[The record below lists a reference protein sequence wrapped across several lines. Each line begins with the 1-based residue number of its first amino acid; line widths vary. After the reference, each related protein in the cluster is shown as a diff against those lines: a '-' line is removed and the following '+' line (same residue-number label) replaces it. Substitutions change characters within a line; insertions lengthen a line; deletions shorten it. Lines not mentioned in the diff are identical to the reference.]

1 MALRARSGTDV
12 RTVFVANSNRAQ
24 TAARAA
30 RLRAEAARKDR
41 QRTQVIA
48 ASVAVVVVVIA
59 VALGVAISN
68 RPKDAPVASG
78 GAAALA
84 KLEKLP
90 ASVFD
95 DAPAPTPAQ
104 APPKLQG
111 GTALTQDGKPKVLYV
126 GAEYCP
132 FCAMERWALIGA
144 LSRFGTFS
152 GITETTSSSTDV
164 HPDTPTFSFK
174 DATYTSDVVAFQAV
188 ETQDREG
195 KPLQKLDG
203 ENLALFQKFNP
214 GGGIPWITYGGTNAT
229 SGATVDADAF
239 EGKTYDEI
247 IAGIQDPTSQVG
259 KTVTPA
265 INMITAQ
272 ICAQTK
278 GRPSSVCTSQGVMAA
293 SVLLKR

>member
-1 MALRARSGTDV
+1 
-12 RTVFVANSNRAQ
+12 VAKSNRAE

-30 RLRAEAARKDR
+30 QLRAEAARKDR

-59 VALGVAISN
+59 VVLGVVISN
-68 RPKDAPVASG
+68 RPQDAPAASG

-84 KLEKLP
+84 TLEKLP

-95 DAPAPTPAQ
+95 SAPAPTPEQ
-104 APPKLQG
+104 APAKLQG
-111 GTALTQDGKPKVLYV
+111 GTALTQDGKPKVLYI

-144 LSRFGTFS
+144 LSRFGTFT
-152 GITETTSSSTDV
+152 GVTETTSSSDDV
-164 HPDTPTFSFK
+164 HPNTPTFSFK
-174 DATYTSDVVAFQAV
+174 DAKYASDVVAFESV
-188 ETQDREG
+188 ETQDRN
-195 KPLQKLDG
+195 KQPLQTLDG

-214 GGGIPWITYGGTNAT
+214 GGGIPWITYGGTHAT
-229 SGATVDADAF
+229 DGATVDANAF
-239 EGKTYDEI
+239 EGKTYDQI
-247 IAGIQDPTSQVG
+247 IAGIQDPTSDIG

-272 ICAQTK
+272 ICDQTK
-278 GRPSSVCTSQGVMAA
+278 GQPANVCTSQGVASA

>member
-1 MALRARSGTDV
+1 MAK
-12 RTVFVANSNRAQ
+12 SNRAE

-30 RLRAEAARKDR
+30 KLRAEAARKDR

-59 VALGVAISN
+59 VVLGVVISN
-68 RPKDAPVASG
+68 RPKDAPAASAG
-78 GAAALA
+78 GAGATALA
-84 KLEKLP
+84 TLQKLP
-90 ASVFD
+90 ATLFD
-95 DAPAPTPAQ
+95 KAPSPSPSQAPA
-104 APPKLQG
+104 KLQG
-111 GTALTQDGKPKVLYV
+111 GTALTQDGKPKVLYI

-152 GITETTSSSTDV
+152 GITQTTSSSTDV

-174 DATYTSDVVAFQAV
+174 DATFTSNVVAFQAI

-195 KPLQKLDG
+195 KPLQTLDG
-203 ENLALFQKFNP
+203 DNLALFQKFNP
-214 GGGIPWITYGGTNAT
+214 GGGIPWITYGGTTAT
-229 SGATVDADAF
+229 DGATVDANAF
-239 EGKTYDEI
+239 EGKTYDQI
-247 IAGIQDPTSQVG
+247 IAGIQDPTSDIG

-272 ICAQTK
+272 ICTQTK
-278 GRPSSVCTSQGVMAA
+278 GQPANVCTSQGVQSA

>member
-1 MALRARSGTDV
+1 VAKSTRAE
-12 RTVFVANSNRAQ
+12 

-30 RLRAEAARKDR
+30 QLRAEAARKDR

-59 VALGVAISN
+59 VVLGVVISN
-68 RPKDAPVASG
+68 RPKDAPAAGSTAGSGG

-84 KLEKLP
+84 TLEKLP
-90 ASVFD
+90 ATLFD
-95 DAPAPTPAQ
+95 KAPAPSPSQ
-104 APPKLQG
+104 APAKLQG
-111 GTALTQDGKPKVLYV
+111 GTALTQDGKPKVLYI

-144 LSRFGTFS
+144 LSRFGTFT
-152 GITETTSSSTDV
+152 GVTETTSSSTDV

-174 DATYTSDVVAFQAV
+174 DAKFTSDTVAFQAV
-188 ETQDREG
+188 ETQDRDG
-195 KPLQKLDG
+195 KPLQTLEG

-214 GGGIPWITYGGTNAT
+214 GGGIPWITYGGTHAT
-229 SGATVDADAF
+229 DGATVDANAF
-239 EGKTYDEI
+239 EGKTYDQI
-247 IAGIQDPTSQVG
+247 IAGIQDPTSDIG

-272 ICAQTK
+272 ICSQTDGK
-278 GRPSSVCTSQGVMAA
+278 PANVCTSQGVQSA

>member
-1 MALRARSGTDV
+1 MAKSTRAE
-12 RTVFVANSNRAQ
+12 

-30 RLRAEAARKDR
+30 QLRAEAARKDR

-48 ASVAVVVVVIA
+48 ASVAVVVVIIAVVVGVVIA
-59 VALGVAISN
+59 N
-68 RPKDAPVASG
+68 RPKDAPAAASG

-84 KLEKLP
+84 TLEKLP
-90 ASVFD
+90 ATLFD
-95 DAPAPTPAQ
+95 KAPAPSPAQ
-104 APPKLQG
+104 APTKLQG
-111 GTALTQDGKPKVLYV
+111 GTALTQDGKPKVLYI

-144 LSRFGTFS
+144 LSRFGTFT
-152 GITETTSSSTDV
+152 GVTETTSSSTDV
-164 HPDTPTFSFK
+164 HPNTPTFSFK
-174 DATYTSDVVAFQAV
+174 DAKFTSDVVAFQAI

-195 KPLQKLDG
+195 KPLQTLDG

-214 GGGIPWITYGGTNAT
+214 GGGIPWVTYGGTHAT
-229 SGATVDADAF
+229 DGATVDANAF
-239 EGKTYDEI
+239 EGKTYDQI
-247 IAGIQDPTSQVG
+247 IAGIQDPTSDIG

-272 ICAQTK
+272 ICSQTDGK
-278 GRPSSVCTSQGVMAA
+278 PANVCTSQGVQSA

>member
-1 MALRARSGTDV
+1 MAKSTRAE
-12 RTVFVANSNRAQ
+12 

-30 RLRAEAARKDR
+30 QLRAEAARKDR

-48 ASVAVVVVVIA
+48 ASVAVVVVIIA
-59 VALGVAISN
+59 VVVGVVISN
-68 RPKDAPVASG
+68 RPKDAPAAASG

-84 KLEKLP
+84 TLEKLP
-90 ASVFD
+90 ATLFD
-95 DAPAPTPAQ
+95 KAPAPSPSQ
-104 APPKLQG
+104 APTKLQG
-111 GTALTQDGKPKVLYV
+111 GTALTQDGKPKVLYI

-144 LSRFGTFS
+144 LSRFGTFT
-152 GITETTSSSTDV
+152 GVTETTSSSTDV
-164 HPDTPTFSFK
+164 HPNTPTFSFK
-174 DATYTSDVVAFQAV
+174 DAKFTSDVVAFQAI

-195 KPLQKLDG
+195 KPLQTLDG

-214 GGGIPWITYGGTNAT
+214 GGGIPWVTYGGTHAT
-229 SGATVDADAF
+229 DGATVDANAF
-239 EGKTYDEI
+239 EGKTYDQI
-247 IAGIQDPTSQVG
+247 IAGIQDPTSDIG

-272 ICAQTK
+272 ICSQTDGK
-278 GRPSSVCTSQGVMAA
+278 PANVCTSQGVQSA

>member
-1 MALRARSGTDV
+1 MAK
-12 RTVFVANSNRAQ
+12 SNRAE

-30 RLRAEAARKDR
+30 QLRAEAARKER

-59 VALGVAISN
+59 VIVGIAISN
-68 RPKDAPVASG
+68 RPQATPAATG
-78 GAAALA
+78 GAAALQ
-84 KLEKLP
+84 KLETLP
-90 ASVFD
+90 ASLLD
-95 DAPAPTPAQ
+95 SAPAPSPSQ
-104 APPKLQG
+104 APAKLNG

-144 LSRFGTFS
+144 LSRFGTFT
-152 GITETTSSSTDV
+152 GVTETTSASDDV
-164 HPDTPTFSFK
+164 HPNTPTFSFK
-174 DATYTSDVVAFQAV
+174 DAKFASDVVAFEAV
-188 ETQDREG
+188 ETQDREK
-195 KPLQKLDG
+195 KPLQTLEG

-214 GGGIPWITYGGTNAT
+214 QGGIPWITYGGTHAT
-229 SGATVDADAF
+229 NGATVDANAF
-239 EGKTYDEI
+239 EGKTYDQI
-247 IAGIQDPTSQVG
+247 IAGISDPKSDIG

-278 GRPSSVCTSQGVMAA
+278 NQPANVCTSQGVVAA

>member
-1 MALRARSGTDV
+1 MAKSTRAE
-12 RTVFVANSNRAQ
+12 

-30 RLRAEAARKDR
+30 QLRAEAARKDR

-48 ASVAVVVVVIA
+48 ASVAVVVVIIA
-59 VALGVAISN
+59 VVVGVVISN
-68 RPKDAPVASG
+68 RPKDAPAAASG

-84 KLEKLP
+84 TLEKLP
-90 ASVFD
+90 ATLFD
-95 DAPAPTPAQ
+95 KAPAPSPAQ
-104 APPKLQG
+104 APTKLQG
-111 GTALTQDGKPKVLYV
+111 GTALTQDGKPKVLYI

-144 LSRFGTFS
+144 LSRFGTFT
-152 GITETTSSSTDV
+152 GVTETTSSSTDV
-164 HPDTPTFSFK
+164 HPNTPTFSFK
-174 DATYTSDVVAFQAV
+174 DAKFTSDVVAFQAI

-195 KPLQKLDG
+195 KPLQTLDG

-214 GGGIPWITYGGTNAT
+214 GGGIPWVTYGGTHAT
-229 SGATVDADAF
+229 DGATVEANAF
-239 EGKTYDEI
+239 EGKTYDQI
-247 IAGIQDPTSQVG
+247 IAGIQDPTSDIG

-272 ICAQTK
+272 ICSQTDGK
-278 GRPSSVCTSQGVMAA
+278 PANVCTSQGVQSA

>member
-1 MALRARSGTDV
+1 
-12 RTVFVANSNRAQ
+12 VAKSNRAE

-30 RLRAEAARKDR
+30 QLRAEAARKDR

-59 VALGVAISN
+59 VVLGIVISN
-68 RPKDAPVASG
+68 RPKDAPAASG

-84 KLEKLP
+84 TLEKLP
-90 ASVFD
+90 ASLFD
-95 DAPAPTPAQ
+95 KAPAPTPEQ
-104 APPKLQG
+104 APAKLQG

-132 FCAMERWALIGA
+132 FCAMERWVLIGA
-144 LSRFGTFS
+144 LSRFGTFT
-152 GITETTSSSTDV
+152 GVTETTSSSDDV
-164 HPDTPTFSFK
+164 HPNTPTFSFK
-174 DATYTSDVVAFQAV
+174 DAKYTSDAVAFEAV
-188 ETQDREG
+188 ETQDRN
-195 KPLQKLDG
+195 KQPLQTLDG

-214 GGGIPWITYGGTNAT
+214 GGGIPWITYGGTHAT
-229 SGATVDADAF
+229 DGATVDANAF
-239 EGKTYDEI
+239 EGKTYDQI
-247 IAGIQDPTSQVG
+247 IAGIQDPTSDIG

-272 ICAQTK
+272 ICDQTK
-278 GRPSSVCTSQGVMAA
+278 GQPANVCTSQGVASA

>member
-1 MALRARSGTDV
+1 MAK
-12 RTVFVANSNRAQ
+12 SNRAE

-30 RLRAEAARKDR
+30 QLRAEAARKDR

-59 VALGVAISN
+59 VVLGIVISN
-68 RPKDAPVASG
+68 RPQDAPAASG

-84 KLEKLP
+84 TLEKLP
-90 ASVFD
+90 ASLFD
-95 DAPAPTPAQ
+95 QAPAPTPEQ
-104 APPKLQG
+104 APAKLQG

-144 LSRFGTFS
+144 LSRFGTFT
-152 GITETTSSSTDV
+152 GVTETTSSSDDV
-164 HPDTPTFSFK
+164 HPNTPTFSFK
-174 DATYTSDVVAFQAV
+174 DAKYTSDVVAFEAV
-188 ETQDREG
+188 ETQDRN
-195 KPLQKLDG
+195 KQPLQTLDG

-214 GGGIPWITYGGTNAT
+214 GGGIPWITYGGTHAT
-229 SGATVDADAF
+229 DGATVDANAF
-239 EGKTYDEI
+239 EGKTYDQI
-247 IAGIQDPTSQVG
+247 IAGIQDPTSDIG

-272 ICAQTK
+272 ICDQTK
-278 GRPSSVCTSQGVMAA
+278 GQPANVCTSQGVSAA

>member
-1 MALRARSGTDV
+1 VAKSTRAE
-12 RTVFVANSNRAQ
+12 

-30 RLRAEAARKDR
+30 QLRAEAARKDR

-48 ASVAVVVVVIA
+48 ASVAVVVVIIA
-59 VALGVAISN
+59 VVVGVVISN
-68 RPKDAPVASG
+68 RPKDAPAAATG

-84 KLEKLP
+84 TLEKLP
-90 ASVFD
+90 ATLFD
-95 DAPAPTPAQ
+95 KAPAPSPAQ
-104 APPKLQG
+104 APAKLQG
-111 GTALTQDGKPKVLYV
+111 GTALTQDGKPKVLYI

-152 GITETTSSSTDV
+152 GVTETTSSSTDV
-164 HPDTPTFSFK
+164 HPNTPTFSFK
-174 DATYTSDVVAFQAV
+174 DAKFTSDVVAFQAV

-195 KPLQKLDG
+195 KPLQTLDG
-203 ENLALFQKFNP
+203 DNLALFQKFNP
-214 GGGIPWITYGGTNAT
+214 GGGIPWITYGGTHAT
-229 SGATVDADAF
+229 DGATVDANAF
-239 EGKTYDEI
+239 EGKTYDQI
-247 IAGIQDPTSQVG
+247 IAGIQDPTSDIG

-272 ICAQTK
+272 ICSQTDGK
-278 GRPSSVCTSQGVMAA
+278 PANVCTSQGVQSA

>member
-1 MALRARSGTDV
+1 MAK
-12 RTVFVANSNRAQ
+12 SNRAE

-30 RLRAEAARKDR
+30 QLRAEAARKDR

-48 ASVAVVVVVIA
+48 ASVAVVVIVIA
-59 VALGVAISN
+59 VVLGIVISN
-68 RPKDAPVASG
+68 RPKDAPAASG

-84 KLEKLP
+84 TLEKLP
-90 ASVFD
+90 ASLFD
-95 DAPAPTPAQ
+95 QAPAPTPEQ
-104 APPKLQG
+104 APAKLQG

-144 LSRFGTFS
+144 LSRFGTFT
-152 GITETTSSSTDV
+152 GVTETTSSSDDV
-164 HPDTPTFSFK
+164 HPNTPTFSFK
-174 DATYTSDVVAFQAV
+174 DAKYTSDAVAFEAV
-188 ETQDREG
+188 ETQDRN
-195 KPLQKLDG
+195 KQPLQTLDG

-214 GGGIPWITYGGTNAT
+214 GGGIPWITYGGTHAT
-229 SGATVDADAF
+229 DGATVDANAF
-239 EGKTYDEI
+239 EGKTYDQI
-247 IAGIQDPTSQVG
+247 ISGIQDPTSDIG

-272 ICAQTK
+272 ICDQTK
-278 GRPSSVCTSQGVMAA
+278 GQPADVCTSQGVSSA